1 VLVPLTIAC
10 TVATVGKWGGPV
22 WKAAAKMEKRFNS
35 YKLNKDDIEFTEFLR
50 REKLKTQNAKEKLN
64 HALAIPANDERVV
77 LSVDESDNNIEDLI
91 MDNSEFKDI
100 VDSTQ

>member
-1 VLVPLTIAC
+1 
-10 TVATVGKWGGPV
+10 
-22 WKAAAKMEKRFNS
+22 MEKRFNS